1 MSVSGDPLVGTA
13 EKEAAM
19 KPLSKKLTFF
29 IPLPTE
35 DDPRSDCDRVLD
47 ALRPGFGEL
56 RVDLTVM
63 RMLYP
68 ACRSE
73 NGQVT
78 ATMIW
83 QGDAWHLTRLE
94 AGDTTSFHYGLAA
107 DLGSTSVTME
117 LVDLN
122 RGEVVSKA
130 TRYNLQRAFGDDILT
145 RIFYGKDQPDHIR
158 ELQEATAETLRLLM
172 EDLTEQSGVD
182 ASLATVLVLAGN
194 TTMIHFL
201 MGLDAYPLFLSPY
214 APVVSAPGFLPGRQL
229 GLSLDAPVF
238 LFPSKANYMGG
249 DIISGMI
256 ATGISRSEKI
266 LLFFDIGTNGEL
278 VAGCKDF
285 LVAGAGAAG
294 PALEG
299 GVIRTGM
306 AAAKGAVE
314 HVSIRNGKIRLSVIG
329 KGKVKGICGSGI
341 VDLLAELF
349 LEGIIDFRGV
359 FCPEKSDRVAKVEG
373 EWAFRYADASRTVD
387 GQPLWFYQ
395 SDIRQFLDTKAAA
408 STMVAYMMDAVG
420 MRFSDVDRFC
430 VAGAFG
436 TYINTRSAVT
446 IGLYPDIPPEKI
458 ACVGNSS
465 LEGCLCLLLERS
477 HLEEIGGILERMQYI
492 QYGAIPNFVET
503 MQAAAA
509 IPSMATEAYPSV
521 KKWLLQ
527 RQKGRK

>member
-1 MSVSGDPLVGTA
+1 
-13 EKEAAM
+13 M
-19 KPLSKKLTFF
+19 KPLSRKLTFF

-35 DDPRSDCDRVLD
+35 DDPRSDYERVLD
-47 ALRPGFGEL
+47 ALRPGFGDL
-56 RVDLTVM
+56 RIGLSVM

-68 ACRSE
+68 ACRSQ

-94 AGDTTSFHYGLAA
+94 AGDTTAFHYGLAA

-122 RGEVVSKA
+122 RGEIVAKA

-145 RIFYGKDQPDHIR
+145 RIFYGKDQPDHLK

-172 EDLTEQSGVD
+172 GDLTEQSGID
-182 ASLATVLVLAGN
+182 ASQASVLVLAGN

-214 APVVSAPGFLPGRQL
+214 APVVADPGFLPAREL
-229 GLSLDAPVF
+229 GLPLDGPVY
-238 LFPSKANYMGG
+238 LFPAKANYMGG

-314 HVSIRNGKIRLSVIG
+314 HVSIRKDKIRLSVIG

-349 LEGIIDFRGV
+349 LEGVIDFRGV
-359 FCPEKSDRVAKVEG
+359 FCPEKSDRVEKVEG
-373 EWAFRYADASRTVD
+373 EWAYRYADASRTVD

-420 MRFSDVDRFC
+420 MRFADVDRFC

-458 ACVGNSS
+458 TCVGNSS

-509 IPSMATEAYPSV
+509 IPSMATQAYPSV
-521 KKWLLQ
+521 KKWVAQ
-527 RQKGRK
+527 RQRGRT

>member
-1 MSVSGDPLVGTA
+1 MLSQALSQKLFLTLEPPTEEDSRGDEQRLLRAVEERLSPA
-13 EKEAAM
+13 E
-19 KPLSKKLTFF
+19 L
-29 IPLPTE
+29 PLP
-35 DDPRSDCDRVLD
+35 VL
-47 ALRPGFGEL
+47 R
-56 RVDLTVM
+56 R
-63 RMLYP
+63 LYP
-68 ACRSE
+68 LCRRA
-73 NGQVT
+73 GWRVTVT
-78 ATMIW
+78 AVWRGNRW
-83 QGDAWHLTRLE
+83 QITDVE
-94 AGDTTSFHYGLAA
+94 AGDTTASHYGLAV

-122 RGEVVSKA
+122 RGEAAASVSC
-130 TRYNLQRAFGDDILT
+130 YNRQAAFGADVLT
-145 RIFYGKDQPDHIR
+145 RIFYGKDRPEHLA
-158 ELQEATAETLRLLM
+158 ELRKAALDTITELM
-172 EDLTEQSGVD
+172 DQLWEKTGVD
-182 ASLATVLVLAGN
+182 VGRCGAMALAGN
-194 TTMIHFL
+194 TTMVNLLLGID
-201 MGLDAYPLFLSPY
+201 GYPIFHTPY
-214 APVVSAPGFLPGRQL
+214 APAVSCPGFAEGEAL
-229 GLSLDAPVF
+229 GLPFSGLVY
-238 LFPSKANYMGG
+238 LFPARANYLGG
-249 DIISGMI
+249 DIVSGLV
-256 ATGISRSEKI
+256 ATGLARSEGI
-266 LLFFDIGTNGEL
+266 RLFFDIGTNGEL

-314 HVSIRNGKIRLSVIG
+314 HVSIRKDKIRLSVIG

-349 LEGIIDFRGV
+349 LEGVIDFRGV
-359 FCPEKSDRVAKVEG
+359 FCPEKSERVEKVEG
-373 EWAFRYADASRTVD
+373 EWAYRYADASRTVD

-420 MRFSDVDRFC
+420 MRFADVDRFC

-477 HLEEIGGILERMQYI
+477 HLEEIGGILDRMQYI

-509 IPSMATEAYPSV
+509 IPSMATQAYPSV
-521 KKWLLQ
+521 KKWVAQ
-527 RQKGRK
+527 RQRGRT